1 MLRGRENE
9 QAAID
14 ALLDGARAGT
24 SGALVLRGEPGIG
37 KTALLRYAADRADG
51 LRVLRG
57 SGTEFESELPFAGLH
72 LLLRPALDR
81 LDALP
86 ARQREALTSAFG
98 LGEVGAVDRFMIGAG
113 VLSLLAELAENEPV
127 VCLVDD
133 AHWLD
138 RASAEALRFAARRLD
153 REGVVL
159 LFAIREHATTFASGA
174 LAELRLAGLDTAS
187 AGALLDE
194 RNADLPAEVRQRL
207 IDDTRGNPLA
217 LLELPAVL
225 ASSGAPPGPMP
236 LTNRVLDA
244 FHQQVRNLPA
254 TTQTWLLLAAADDT
268 GELAVLRPAGTA
280 LQVEITDL
288 QPAQDSGMLSLESGA
303 LVFRHPLLRA
313 AAYHGAPLAPR
324 IAAHQAL
331 ATAYR
336 DRGDVDREAWQLAFV
351 ATGPDERVAAGLE
364 HAADRALRRS
374 GYVAAATA
382 YERSAQLSE
391 STEQAVRR
399 LALACEAGANGG
411 QLDWARARAERASR
425 DATESELTARL
436 VEVQASADFAQGELG
451 RAHTLLTTGAR
462 AIAAEDT
469 DRAFWMLMRALHCAW
484 ATPTDERLL
493 ADSLDAFDTLQLPA
507 DDPRLALV
515 WLARWGMAVP
525 LGRDVDGYPPL
536 EDVVARATAAAKGP
550 TGRIEVTSR
559 AFICGLDDEG
569 IEAAMALVAE
579 ARNTGVI
586 YALPA
591 GLGYLALLH
600 AVLGNRR
607 EARIAA
613 TEGIAI
619 ARDTGQP
626 LWVSYASGALAYVAA
641 MQGDEVACQRHTE
654 EAGLRLSLGVTAA
667 GATWAQF
674 AQALLDL
681 GLGRIQ
687 GAFDRLQALASGPT
701 RHQNANLRAVPDLVE
716 AATRLGRVE
725 EVTASL
731 ELYGRY
737 AKAMR
742 RPWIEALYARCLAL
756 TEQDAEPHF
765 QRALTLHDDK
775 SRLFERARTEL
786 LYGEWLR
793 RARRRTDAREQL
805 TSALQAFEELSA
817 GPWAARAR
825 SELSAAGAAV
835 TRTAASDVLAALTPQ
850 ELQISQLAAQ
860 GMSNNDIAAQ
870 LFLSSR
876 TVAYHLYKAYP
887 KLGISSRSELAALL

>member
-14 ALLDGARAGT
+14 ALLEGTRGGA

-37 KTALLRYAADRADG
+37 KTALLRYAADRAADM
-51 LRVLRG
+51 RVLRG

-86 ARQREALTSAFG
+86 SRQREALTSAFG
-98 LGEVGAVDRFMIGAG
+98 LGEGGAVDRFMIGAG

-127 VCLVDD
+127 LCLVDD

-138 RASAEALRFAARRLD
+138 RASAEALQFAARRLD

-159 LFAIREHATTFASGA
+159 LFAIREHATTFASSDIP
-174 LAELRLAGLDTAS
+174 ELRLAGLDAEH

-194 RNADLPAEVRQRL
+194 RNADLSAEVRQRL

-225 ASSGAPPGPMP
+225 ATSGGQPGPMP

-244 FHQQVRNLPA
+244 FHQQVRNLPEP
-254 TTQTWLLLAAADDT
+254 TQTWLLLAAADDT
-268 GELAVLRPAGTA
+268 GELAVLRPAATA
-280 LQVEITDL
+280 LHLEITDL

-331 ATAYR
+331 ADSYR

-364 HAADRALRRS
+364 HAADRALKRS
-374 GYVAAATA
+374 GYASAATA

-391 STEQAVRR
+391 STEEAARR
-399 LALACEAGANGG
+399 LTLACEAGASGG

-425 DATESELTARL
+425 DVTDPAMTARL
-436 VEVQASADFAQGELG
+436 VDVQASADFAQGELS
-451 RAHTLLTTGAR
+451 RAHTFLTEGAS
-462 AIAAEDT
+462 AIAPVDN

-484 ATPTDERLL
+484 AAPTDERLI
-493 ADSLDAFDTLQLPA
+493 ADSLDAFDALRLPD
-507 DDPRLALV
+507 DDPRLALL

-536 EDVVARATAAAKGP
+536 AEVVARANDAAIGP
-550 TGRIEVTSR
+550 TGRIEVASR
-559 AFICGLDDEG
+559 TTIAGGDVEVVDI
-569 IEAAMALVAE
+569 ATALIDE
-579 ARNTGVI
+579 ARSTGAV

-591 GLGYLALLH
+591 GLGYLALTH
-600 AVLGNRR
+600 AVLGNGR
-607 EARIAA
+607 EAIIAG
-613 TEGIAI
+613 TECIAI

-626 LWVSYASGALAYVAA
+626 LWVSYAAGALAYVAA
-641 MQGDEVACQRHTE
+641 MRGDEVACQRHTE
-654 EAGLRLSLGVTAA
+654 QAGMRLSAGVTAT
-667 GATWAQF
+667 GASWSQF
-674 AQALLDL
+674 SLALLDL
-681 GLGRIQ
+681 GLGRVQ
-687 GAFDRLQALASGPT
+687 GTFDRLQALASGPT
-701 RHQNANLRAVPDLVE
+701 RHQNANVRSVPDLVE
-716 AATRLGRVE
+716 AAVRLGRAD

-731 ELYGRY
+731 ELYGRW
-737 AKAMR
+737 AKTMR
-742 RPWIEALYARCLAL
+742 WPWIEASYERCLAL
-756 TEQDAEPHF
+756 TETDAEPHF

-805 TSALQAFEELSA
+805 TSAQQAFEELSA

-825 SELSAAGAAV
+825 SELSAAGASVA
-835 TRTAASDVLAALTPQ
+835 RTAASDVFSTLTPQ